1 VAPRV
6 IGRKTFTAA
15 DLEVRVAG
23 SGLRL
28 VGPAR
33 IAAEILNA
41 TVWHYAPMI
50 VEATGKDVAQAKRA
64 KAAAEKRIASATH
77 RLRHVLH
84 GETDAPSADLLRALT
99 FREVHAEADLRQ
111 MKVLWGSANAG
122 QHDRRD
128 FLGGALPAAFVL
140 IHGSG
145 SVAQRDAFVHFVCTR
160 VGLVGSPEAIKKA
173 VVRFQAA
180 KREGEACNLPDWMGT

>member
-1 VAPRV
+1 M

-33 IAAEILNA
+33 IAAGILNA

-50 VEATGKDVAQAKRA
+50 MEATGKDVAQAKRA

-84 GETDAPSADLLRALT
+84 GETDASSADLLGALT
-99 FREVHAEADLRQ
+99 LREAHAEAALRQ
-111 MKVLWGSANAG
+111 MKVRWGSANAG
-122 QHDRRD
+122 QHDMRD

-140 IHGSG
+140 IHG

-160 VGLVGSPEAIKKA
+160 VGLVGSAEAIKKA
-173 VVRFQAA
+173 VARFQAA
-180 KREGEACNLPDWMGT
+180 KREGEVCNLPDWMGT